1 VIKFSIIIPVYNRPD
16 EITELLESLE
26 KQTYKHFEVLIIE
39 DGSTQKSDKIVNS
52 FSEKLEIN
60 YFFKENTG
68 RSYTRNFGMER
79 ASGDYFILFDSD
91 CIIPPQYFETLHNRL
106 QENYTDC
113 FGGPDNA
120 HESFTNI
127 QKAINYSMTSFF
139 TTGGIRGGKEKMDKF
154 HPRSFNMGFSKAVYD
169 KVGGFANMFGEDIDL
184 SIRIMKAGF
193 ATRLIRDAYVFHKR
207 RVSFKKFFK
216 QVYTFGMARI
226 TLFEKYPKSLKL
238 VHALPSLFLL
248 GTFTLLILSI
258 FCWIFLTPLILYIF
272 IIFTDSLIK
281 NKSIT
286 IAFISI
292 FTSFIQISGYGSGF
306 LNSFFKNV
314 VFGKSQSDEFIS
326 KFYK

>member
-1 VIKFSIIIPVYNRPD
+1 MKFSIIIPVYNRPD

-26 KQTYKHFEVLIIE
+26 KQSYQNFEVLIIE
-39 DGSTQKSDKIVNS
+39 DGSTQKSDHIIES
-52 FSEKLEIN
+52 FSKKLDVK

-68 RSYTRNFGMER
+68 RSFTRNYGMER
-79 ASGDYFILFDSD
+79 ATGDYFILFDSD

-120 HESFTNI
+120 HESFTTI

-154 HPRSFNMGFSKAVYD
+154 HPRSFNMGFSKAVYE

-184 SIRIMKAGF
+184 SIRIMEAGF
-193 ATRLIRDAYVFHKR
+193 TTRLIRDAYVFHKR

-216 QVYTFGMARI
+216 QVYTFGLARI
-226 TLFEKYPKSLKL
+226 TLYKKYPKSLKL

-248 GTFTLLILSI
+248 GAALLVILSV
-258 FCWIFLTPLILYIF
+258 FCWLFITPLLLYIF
-272 IIFTDSLIK
+272 IIFTDSLMK
-281 NKSIT
+281 NKSLT

-292 FTSFIQISGYGSGF
+292 YTSFIQISGYGSGF
-306 LNSFFKNV
+306 LTAFFKNV
-314 VFGKSQSDEFIS
+314 ISGKSETDEFIS